1 MRRKEGRGGGWE
13 RDSEGR
19 SGWKPKKVEGSG
31 SFCFPDLLYVA
42 DDEMVMMPMRGE
54 GESDTRFLLS
64 LVMTKAK
71 MLQMMVYGGCSER
84 LLSFQIAQR
93 AAASL
98 GARWAK
104 PSLLMSYHLQTLLY

>member
-13 RDSEGR
+13 SYSEGR
-19 SGWKPKKVEGSG
+19 SGWKTKKVEGGG

-42 DDEMVMMPMRGE
+42 NDEMAMMRMRGE
-54 GESDTRFLLS
+54 G
-64 LVMTKAK
+64 
-71 MLQMMVYGGCSER
+71 GCYEVPPQLGDDEGQNAADER